1 MWVILPV
8 ARAKNVCG
16 GEISEISILLIE
28 FSLIVFS
35 MPFNFSSNFRG
46 PKTLILLILAS
57 SVSSSLRHNEQPLRF
72 HHHQSSS
79 SYSTTGCAWL
89 RLPLRLRGDE
99 GHAHEQGMQGDRAQ
113 ESKMHPETEKGKPEA
128 TIALLRLSGGADVN
142 FTMQGEHLHTGA
154 RDDAAREGDVA
165 QASWQGVVRGEKS
178 SGNQG
183 LELADFGMKVA
194 ALHASLPSILAP
206 PQSSKAMQEF
216 AAQTM
221 REIPFLD
228 REEVIEGDHKY
239 DEQLDANRR
248 LRLGNPRRGAEHA
261 SGLASSKWKFI
272 EGGIFG
278 PQKGGVHLLAMHSQ
292 HKTALSFFHFTVDAT
307 CRFMPGRQG
316 PAYLLFSDAS
326 CAQVVYWLPNNIIG

>member
-1 MWVILPV
+1 
-8 ARAKNVCG
+8 
-16 GEISEISILLIE
+16 
-28 FSLIVFS
+28 
-35 MPFNFSSNFRG
+35 
-46 PKTLILLILAS
+46 
-57 SVSSSLRHNEQPLRF
+57 
-72 HHHQSSS
+72 
-79 SYSTTGCAWL
+79 
-89 RLPLRLRGDE
+89 LRLRGDE
-99 GHAHEQGMQGDRAQ
+99 GHVDEQGMQGDGAQ
-113 ESKMHPETEKGKPEA
+113 ESKMHPETEKGRPEA
-128 TIALLRLSGGADVN
+128 TIPWLRLRGGADVN
-142 FTMQGEHLHTGA
+142 FTLQGEHLHTGT

-165 QASWQGVVRGEKS
+165 QGSWQGVVRGEKI
-178 SGNQG
+178 SGNRG
-183 LELADFGMKVA
+183 LELAAVGMKVA
-194 ALHASLPSILAP
+194 ALHAPLPSILTP
-206 PQSSKAMQEF
+206 PQSSKEMQEF
-216 AAQTM
+216 AVKTM

-278 PQKGGVHLLAMHSQ
+278 PEKGGVHLLAMHSQ

-326 CAQVVYWLPNNIIG
+326 CAQVVYWLPDNIIG